1 MANGIYQR
9 SLFGGN
15 APPPPSSVGVGI
27 TSGLEA
33 PMMDPMATPVQDPQ
47 QQLFDR
53 AEGEAGMSTAAGLQ
67 AAAESMQELY
77 GELDNAESIE
87 EVINSLRGDEQP
99 MSARYSELAEM
110 VGEADAK
117 KTPESVLALLQP
129 TFQIME
135 VMQQNVPE
143 GGIGNAPMMMGGG
156 EQAAEDFSGA
166 SSVQAPRS
174 EEAMLRIAMGEQP
187 VMRQDGSPPT
197 GEVVP
202 FSGPMLTAPASTPS
216 NTGFRFTGTTV
227 PTLQGLPN
235 MGTAQNVMTDYM
247 NLVSPYLQGVGG
259 GSDANSLIDYR
270 MGALDPYMVQ
280 PRTREEILA
289 DQQAFFGDAD
299 TNDAQVQAL
308 LALAKYGSQISQTP
322 GSLLQGLVKP
332 AGEFAADLSKV
343 AAQKTAQERRA
354 KEFAYSTAES
364 EQAQRRNAELQI
376 AMGAINQAASGAN
389 SFAEARLDAAKQAA
403 TLGLTLSENERDAA
417 NRSLELAWTANNQY
431 GVTGTETFMK
441 PKQGGGFDIIAV
453 RRTADG
459 PRMLKDGNLV
469 AIPEGYYPADAT
481 TFRAATASGGIDFSE
496 ADRVDLLVPDS
507 QSRTGFRQVPGIYA
521 NGAYFVSPDGNPR
534 NAFLAPAGFIQGTE
548 SDVLSVSPADSVGRV
563 YATVTAGSLAGRT
576 FLTAI
581 NDQPVGGV
589 AFELEEPVYETN
601 AEGQR
606 TLARG
611 NPMVENV
618 GRSGVTFGQL
628 SPQQVEN
635 AQRKVS
641 DMTAALAQGND
652 VLSAIPQAV
661 GPLNSVKS
669 FTSNAIAAFAPDSW
683 DGMLEYA
690 QTDRGRQKMSLFG
703 RTLARAAAL
712 SDRYAVAE
720 QTLITSLAE
729 DPEGFFRNPEMS
741 AVRFQELLRTL
752 QNELSENRAL
762 LGDTDI
768 LRVREVPTG
777 TVNDPFLYTSP
788 GHFEYLSIAAA
799 NGGNLDG
806 MYMRMTASEAQQA
819 GLPEDLW
826 RGKEPGGLVDLRL
839 SNRMFGRGQ

>member
-1 MANGIYQR
+1 
-9 SLFGGN
+9 
-15 APPPPSSVGVGI
+15 
-27 TSGLEA
+27 
-33 PMMDPMATPVQDPQ
+33 MATPVQDPQ

-87 EVINSLRGDEQP
+87 EVINSLRGDKQP
-99 MSARYSELAEM
+99 MSARYNELAEM

-143 GGIGNAPMMMGGG
+143 GGIGSAPMMMGGG

-187 VMRQDGSPPT
+187 VMREDGTPST
-197 GEVVP
+197 GEVIP
-202 FSGPMLTAPASTPS
+202 YAGPLLTGITPPPAGSTPATP
-216 NTGFRFTGTTV
+216 TGFRFTGTTV
-227 PTLQGLPN
+227 PQLQGVPN
-235 MGTAQNVMTDYM
+235 MNTAQNVMTDYM
-247 NLVSPYLQGVGG
+247 NLISPYLQGVGG
-259 GSDANSLIDYR
+259 STDANSLIDYR

-322 GSLLQGLVKP
+322 GSLLQALVKP
-332 AGEFAADLSKV
+332 AGDFAADLSKV
-343 AAQKTAQERRA
+343 AAQKAAQERRA

-389 SFAEARLDAAKQAA
+389 SFAEARLKAAQEAAK
-403 TLGLTLSENERDAA
+403 LGITLSENERDAA

-431 GVTGTETFMK
+431 GVTGTETFMR
-441 PKQGGGFDIIAV
+441 PKKEGGFDIIAV

-459 PRMLKDGNLV
+459 PRMLQNGNLV

-481 TFRAATASGGIDFSE
+481 TLRAATASGGIDLSD
-496 ADRVDLLVPDS
+496 ASRVDLLIPDTE
-507 QSRTGFRQVPGIYA
+507 SRTGFRQVPGIYA

-534 NAFLAPAGFIQGTE
+534 NAYLAPAGFIQGTE
-548 SDVLSVSPADSVGRV
+548 SDVLSVSPADPVGRV
-563 YATVTAGSLAGRT
+563 YATVTAGPQAGRT

-589 AFELEEPVYETN
+589 AFELEAPVYETN
-601 AEGQR
+601 AQGER
-606 TLARG
+606 TLVRG

-628 SPQQVEN
+628 DPQQVAN
-635 AQRKVS
+635 AQRKTI
-641 DMTAALAQGND
+641 DITAALAQGND
-652 VLSAIPQAV
+652 VLAAIPQAV

-669 FTSNAIAAFAPDSW
+669 FTSNSIAAFAPDAW

-690 QTDRGRQKMSLFG
+690 QTERGRQQMSLFG

-720 QTLITSLAE
+720 QQLITQLAE
-729 DPEGFFRNPEMS
+729 DPAGFFRNPEMS

-752 QNELSENRAL
+752 QNELAENRAL
-762 LGDTDI
+762 LGETDI

-826 RGKEPGGLVDLRL
+826 RGKEPGDLVDLRL
-839 SNRMFGRGQ
+839 SNSMFRGGQR

>member
-1 MANGIYQR
+1 VDRQQ
-9 SLFGGN
+9 
-15 APPPPSSVGVGI
+15 SVRRHGYRDVY
-27 TSGLEA
+27 E
-33 PMMDPMATPVQDPQ
+33 
-47 QQLFDR
+47 
-53 AEGEAGMSTAAGLQ
+53 
-67 AAAESMQELY
+67 
-77 GELDNAESIE
+77 
-87 EVINSLRGDEQP
+87 
-99 MSARYSELAEM
+99 
-110 VGEADAK
+110 AK
-117 KTPESVLALLQP
+117 K
-129 TFQIME
+129 
-135 VMQQNVPE
+135 
-143 GGIGNAPMMMGGG
+143 
-156 EQAAEDFSGA
+156 
-166 SSVQAPRS
+166 
-174 EEAMLRIAMGEQP
+174 
-187 VMRQDGSPPT
+187 
-197 GEVVP
+197 
-202 FSGPMLTAPASTPS
+202 
-216 NTGFRFTGTTV
+216 
-227 PTLQGLPN
+227 
-235 MGTAQNVMTDYM
+235 
-247 NLVSPYLQGVGG
+247 
-259 GSDANSLIDYR
+259 
-270 MGALDPYMVQ
+270 
-280 PRTREEILA
+280 
-289 DQQAFFGDAD
+289 
-299 TNDAQVQAL
+299 
-308 LALAKYGSQISQTP
+308 
-322 GSLLQGLVKP
+322 
-332 AGEFAADLSKV
+332 
-343 AAQKTAQERRA
+343 
-354 KEFAYSTAES
+354 
-364 EQAQRRNAELQI
+364 
-376 AMGAINQAASGAN
+376 
-389 SFAEARLDAAKQAA
+389 
-403 TLGLTLSENERDAA
+403 
-417 NRSLELAWTANNQY
+417 
-431 GVTGTETFMK
+431 
-441 PKQGGGFDIIAV
+441 GGGFDIIAV

-481 TFRAATASGGIDFSE
+481 TLRAATASGGIDFSE
-496 ADRVDLLVPDS
+496 ASRVDLLIPDRD
-507 QSRTGFRQVPGIYA
+507 SRTGFRQVPGIYA

-690 QTDRGRQKMSLFG
+690 QTDRGRQQMSLFG

-720 QTLITSLAE
+720 QNLIKELAE
-729 DPEGFFRNPEMS
+729 EPEGFFRNPEMS